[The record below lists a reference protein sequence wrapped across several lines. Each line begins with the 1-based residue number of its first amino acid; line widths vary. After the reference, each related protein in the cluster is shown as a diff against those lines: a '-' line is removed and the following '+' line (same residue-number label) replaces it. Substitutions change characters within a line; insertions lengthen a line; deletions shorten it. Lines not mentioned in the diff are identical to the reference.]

1 MTKLFTRRCNLPVL
15 NTDTESI
22 CFKVED
28 IETVEVVSIERAT
41 YLYDKLKPTTDIT
54 VGLLKLKHCSFVIS
68 YQDANQLIHLL
79 MSGEEN
85 RRALSDVVEDLDKPP
100 FQSSGTSIETIPE

>member
-28 IETVEVVSIERAT
+28 IEAVEVVSIERAT

-68 YQDANQLIHLL
+68 YQDASQLITRLL
-79 MSGEEN
+79 ESNDSSPNEKLVMPS
-85 RRALSDVVEDLDKPP
+85 PP
-100 FQSSGTSIETIPE
+100 AQKDYG